1 MPSVER
7 ERRRERGEKEGRKR
21 GRQDGHICMISD
33 SYQSLFQIW
42 RKTAQN
48 IGGMAIQSC
57 KWFFPKCSKMCN
69 LSFVLFKA
77 ILLKACVTIQ
87 RCLHFQAIFRA
98 LHFGLFGE
106 PQAQS
111 SEQTL
116 HPCLLPSASCV
127 LTLPCQTGTP
137 PFALLLYCLSV
148 PSLSQHSGSAG

>member
-1 MPSVER
+1 
-7 ERRRERGEKEGRKR
+7 
-21 GRQDGHICMISD
+21 
-33 SYQSLFQIW
+33 
-42 RKTAQN
+42 
-48 IGGMAIQSC
+48 
-57 KWFFPKCSKMCN
+57 MCN

-98 LHFGLFGE
+98 LHFELFGE

-148 PSLSQHSGSAG
+148 PSLSQHSGSAGQGQRIDSLNLGDMQHQFCPFQSNPIERLCDYSKMLPFSSHFQSPSF